1 VSRPLLFILTGAV
14 LSGLSC
20 AVTSPIPS
28 LTSEPS
34 LPHVSAPPPAAG
46 EPSQE
51 RQVAAIERY
60 LLTRRMGLASRE
72 ITSLAHTIVEQS
84 RHYDLDPALMMAVMH
99 VESRFNSFAV
109 SPVGALGLM
118 QILPETGQE
127 MALKHGVAWHGRRTL
142 FDPEINV
149 KLGIAYL
156 RELTDRYG
164 NISTALAAYNWGPG
178 RIDRRIRRGSR
189 LPVEYPRLVLGA
201 HTDRWQADRES

>member
-1 VSRPLLFILTGAV
+1 M
-14 LSGLSC
+14 SGLTC
-20 AVTSPIPS
+20 AVTPPLPSPA
-28 LTSEPS
+28 SEGS
-34 LPHVSAPPPAAG
+34 LPHVSAPPPPAAG
-46 EPSQE
+46 EPSPGRE
-51 RQVAAIERY
+51 VAAIERY
-60 LLTRRMGLASRE
+60 LLTRRTGLLPRE
-72 ITSLAHTIVEQS
+72 IASLAHTIVEQS
-84 RHYDLDPALMMAVMH
+84 RLYDLDPALVMAVMH

-164 NISTALAAYNWGPG
+164 NIGTALAAYNWGPG
-178 RIDRRIRRGSR
+178 RIDRRIRRGSQ
-189 LPVEYPRLVLGA
+189 LPVEYPRLVLDA
-201 HTDRWQADRES
+201 DAASWLADRSS

>member
-1 VSRPLLFILTGAV
+1 
-14 LSGLSC
+14 
-20 AVTSPIPS
+20 
-28 LTSEPS
+28 
-34 LPHVSAPPPAAG
+34 
-46 EPSQE
+46 
-51 RQVAAIERY
+51 
-60 LLTRRMGLASRE
+60 MGLASGE

-142 FDPEINV
+142 FNPEINV